1 MEVTMHALQI
11 RKVIGLGLDRHCGI
25 IWAAVLGRLGA
36 FDIAMLRHSAQA
48 KPDAVPNYEGHAWCD
63 SLERQ
68 VNSDI
73 ATCRR
78 ARF

>member
-1 MEVTMHALQI
+1 MQAFQI
-11 RKVIGLGLDRHCGI
+11 QKVIGLDLEQFSGI
-25 IWAAVLGRLGA
+25 VRAAVLGRLGA
-36 FDIAMLRHSAQA
+36 FDIAMLGLRTRTKQ
-48 KPDAVPNYEGHAWCD
+48 DTVPNYEGHAWCD

-68 VNSDI
+68 VNDDI